1 MQQYIAIIP
10 KNTAPTAQSTTSSI
24 TRIGSGSKLGVVLCA
39 VSMLL
44 GEVDGKKPVA
54 LEEGLFGE
62 TTDDGDGNHSSAG
75 LGVA

>member
-1 MQQYIAIIP
+1 
-10 KNTAPTAQSTTSSI
+10 
-24 TRIGSGSKLGVVLCA
+24 V
-39 VSMLL
+39 LL
-44 GEVDGKKPVA
+44 GEVDGKKPVV

>member
-1 MQQYIAIIP
+1 M
-10 KNTAPTAQSTTSSI
+10 
-24 TRIGSGSKLGVVLCA
+24 VLCA

-54 LEEGLFGE
+54 LEEGLFGK